1 MQPAYMLP
9 LRLQEL
15 RIAWRSDMGRT
26 SEWYARH
33 VGDSFVRTSKA
44 WGYRAMAACK
54 LKHLDAKYGL
64 MSRQCDVLELG
75 SSPGGWSQYISYERR
90 VSGIA
95 WRTVSVD
102 MCPMVRLRGVS
113 FVHGDITEAE
123 TVAEVSSRLP
133 SGVGL
138 ILSDIC
144 PITSCARYLDSIAP
158 AKVAEALLMVS
169 RRLLLEGGA
178 LLHKT
183 LIVRAEHIA
192 SVMERHFSSVEV
204 YRDASSR
211 SFNSEAYLLCVG
223 G

>member
-1 MQPAYMLP
+1 MGKT
-9 LRLQEL
+9 
-15 RIAWRSDMGRT
+15 SD
-26 SEWYARH
+26 WYARH

-44 WGYRAMAACK
+44 WGYRARAASK
-54 LKHLDAKYGL
+54 LKRLDARYGL
-64 MSRQCDVLELG
+64 MSRPCDVLELG

-90 VSGIA
+90 VSGMA

-102 MCPMVRLRGVS
+102 TRAMVRVPGVS

-123 TVAEVSSRLP
+123 TMAEVSSRLP

-144 PITSCARYLDSIAP
+144 QTTSCERFRDSIAT

-169 RRLLLEGGA
+169 RRFLFDGGA

-183 LIVRAEHIA
+183 SVIRAEHIA
-192 SVMERHFSSVEV
+192 SGMEWHFSRVVV
-204 YRDASSR
+204 YRDSS
-211 SFNSEAYLLCVG
+211 SEAL
-223 G
+223 